1 MIPTPNLDHI
11 SSKDYENV
19 YEPAEDT
26 FLLLDALEKDAE
38 LLRNEIAPCI
48 SLEIGSGT
56 GCVSTFLGKILG
68 DGKARGFFL
77 ARSLSF
83 LQEHINP
90 YASYITIKTGYNN
103 SQVQLESITTNLA
116 NGLLPR
122 LYHSVDIICCN
133 PPYVVTTS
141 EELYSSKS
149 VIERAWA
156 GGIDGREVIDKMLPL
171 VDELLSDK
179 GVFYLL
185 LISENKPNEIR
196 ETMKN
201 DYNLQSK
208 VVLSRLA
215 GREKQSILRF
225 WRDIRQ

>member
-68 DGKARGFFL
+68 DGKA
-77 ARSLSF
+77 
-83 LQEHINP
+83 P
-90 YASYITIKTGYNN
+90 
-103 SQVQLESITTNLA
+103 

>member
-1 MIPTPNLDHI
+1 MIPTPKLDHI

-38 LLRNEIAPCI
+38 FLRNEIAPCI

-68 DGKARGFFL
+68 DGKAL
-77 ARSLSF
+77 L
-83 LQEHINP
+83 LCTDINP

-103 SQVQLESITTNLA
+103 SIQLESITTDLA

-122 LYHSVDIICCN
+122 LYHTVDILCCN

-149 VIERAWA
+149 AIERAWA
-156 GGIDGREVIDKMLPL
+156 GGLNGREVIDKMLPL
-171 VDELLSDK
+171 VDVKYNFS
-179 GVFYLL
+179 FYSFT
-185 LISENKPNEIR
+185 III
-196 ETMKN
+196 
-201 DYNLQSK
+201 D
-208 VVLSRLA
+208 
-215 GREKQSILRF
+215 
-225 WRDIRQ
+225 